1 MIIKSLSARAILDS
15 RGEKTIEVS
24 VNRQK
29 ASSPSGKSTGDYET
43 PCYRKN
49 LSRSIADINHL
60 PLKGLEINSFKD
72 LKKVESLIKSGYKL
86 KKAQDFGANALFAL
100 ESAILKALAKSQ
112 RKQLWQVI
120 NPSAKNFPLPLGN
133 TIGGGLHSHVKR
145 KPEFQEFLIIPSSQS
160 PKKNFKTLVFVHKTL
175 AHIIK
180 SKKINDEGA
189 SETDQKIEDLL
200 SLFKDTLTINYGL
213 DVAASS
219 FYKNGVYFYKNR
231 KLSRSAQ
238 VDFIIELAKKY
249 KIKYIED
256 PLEQRDFAGF
266 SRILKNTSCLI
277 CGDDLTATQLNR
289 VTKAIKAKSI
299 NSLIIKPNQN
309 GSLLELAEIFKL
321 CKKNKI
327 KTILSHRS
335 GETLDNAL
343 ADYAFAF
350 QADYIKCG
358 ISTKWRQAKLKR
370 LVKIEKQ
377 FK

>member
-15 RGEKTIEVS
+15 RGEKTIEIS

-49 LSRSIADINHL
+49 LDKSISDINHL
-60 PLKGLEINSFKD
+60 PLKGLEINSFSD

-86 KKAQDFGANALFAL
+86 KKVQDFGANALFAL

-112 RKQLWQVI
+112 KKQLWQVI
-120 NPSAKNFPLPLGN
+120 NEKAKRFPLPLGN
-133 TIGGGLHSHVKR
+133 VVEGGMHAHSEN
-145 KPEFQEFLIIPSSQS
+145 KPEFQEFLIIPSSRS
-160 PKKNFKTLVFVHKTL
+160 PKKNLKTLGFVHKIL
-175 AHIIK
+175 GHMIR
-180 SKKINDEGA
+180 SKKKTDEGA
-189 SETDQKIEDLL
+189 WESSLSIEDILA
-200 SLFKDTLTINYGL
+200 LFKDTLTTDYGL

-219 FYKNGVYFYKNR
+219 FYKNGLYFYKHR

-238 VDFIIELAKKY
+238 IEFIVELAKKY

-266 SRILKNTSCLI
+266 SRVLKSTNCLI
-277 CGDDLTATQLNR
+277 CGDDLTATQLPR
-289 VTKAIKAKSI
+289 VAKAIKAKSI

-309 GSLLELAEIFKL
+309 GSLLELAEIFSL

-335 GETLDNAL
+335 GETLDDAL

-358 ISTKWRQAKLKR
+358 ISTKWRHAKLKR

-377 FK
+377 LK